1 MRLKNLSWKKFKDLD
16 KNKPVIIPTGA
27 IEVYGPHLPMGGDAI
42 VADMVADIVGDRLDL
57 LVTPTIEMGDSLS
70 LRTMQFPGTMV
81 IKPEHFKGYIED
93 VCLSLIKWGYKKI
106 FFLNTHVSNVFMI
119 TQLGWELE
127 DKYHIQC
134 ASVDWW
140 RFIQPHCEGVC
151 ENTGMMAHGHASEA
165 GTSVLKYL
173 VPQYVD
179 DDEMVCTLELF
190 EDKFP
195 EFKQYIPF
203 DKYTETGT
211 LGDATKGTAEKGKII
226 VERSVER
233 ILEFIQEYYK

>member
-1 MRLKNLSWKKFKDLD
+1 MKLRDLSWKKFDALD
-16 KNKPVIIPTGA
+16 KSKPVIIPTGA

-42 VADMVADIVGDRLDL
+42 VAELVGDMIADRLDL
-57 LVTPTIEMGDSLS
+57 LVTPTIQMGDSLS
-70 LRTMQFPGTMV
+70 LTTAAFPGTMY
-81 IKPEHFKGYIED
+81 IRPESFKSYLND
-93 VCLSLIKWGYKKI
+93 VCESLIKWGYTKL
-106 FFLNTHVSNVFMI
+106 FFFNTHVSNVFMI

-127 DKYHIQC
+127 AKYHIRC

-151 ENTGMMAHGHASEA
+151 EYNGMMAHGHASEA

-173 VPQYVD
+173 TPELVD
-179 DDEMVCTLELF
+179 DGQAVCTLERF

-203 DKYTETGT
+203 DEYTLTGT
-211 LGDATKGTAEKGKII
+211 LGDATKGTADKGKLI
-226 VERSVER
+226 VERSVDR
-233 ILEFIQEYYK
+233 IVEFIEDYYK